1 MIFILTILYNIPRE
15 IFFVITNRRIILF
28 EKLKINYTKIII
40 LIFIIIKKNI
50 CICFISWYIRQM
62 ANELLRLCLTWRF
75 TKYLEHNKRT
85 QSWEKI
91 MKDSGEEEKSMTR

>member
-1 MIFILTILYNIPRE
+1 MTTLKINCQLKIFEMIFILTILYNIPRE

-50 CICFISWYIRQM
+50 
-62 ANELLRLCLTWRF
+62 
-75 TKYLEHNKRT
+75 
-85 QSWEKI
+85 
-91 MKDSGEEEKSMTR
+91 

>member
-50 CICFISWYIRQM
+50 CICFIS
-62 ANELLRLCLTWRF
+62 
-75 TKYLEHNKRT
+75 
-85 QSWEKI
+85 
-91 MKDSGEEEKSMTR
+91 